1 MIEVKSCIRSN
12 EEKKY
17 DTELQRRL
25 DEAIKEIKAQQI
37 KAKDVYGKIGQ
48 IHYGVCLEILKDK
61 LGGLYG
67 DI

>member
-37 KAKDVYGKIGQ
+37 KVMD
-48 IHYGVCLEILKDK
+48 
-61 LGGLYG
+61 
-67 DI
+67 